1 MLYKQENIT
10 LVDEVRKT
18 GRGNRVWIEILK
30 FLAVLTPI
38 NLIMVF
44 AGEAIKAAL
53 FQKSVINEEISMIIQ
68 LYECA
73 LGIGLVVLYCC
84 CIEKRTFMSMG
95 FMKRHVC
102 KQYIKGACVGAML
115 ISALVWMGVLFNT
128 FIFNGFNVNL
138 DKKYIL
144 ISWRIFV
151 AGILRRVSISWI
163 FHDIYNQKNTIF
175 VAVMVNSIL
184 FGLTHGF
191 NNGFQVL
198 ALLNL
203 ILFGIFESIYLL
215 KTGNIWGISAIHS
228 MWNFIQ
234 GNIYGFN
241 VSGMAQS
248 QSIFIFKISN
258 CEIFSGG
265 TFGLEGSLLTTI
277 VLLSAINMV
286 ILYNTALQLQ

>member
-95 FMKRHVC
+95 FMKRDGFPYRDSIFA
-102 KQYIKGACVGAML
+102 QID
-115 ISALVWMGVLFNT
+115 ILVPFRL
-128 FIFNGFNVNL
+128 
-138 DKKYIL
+138 YIL
-144 ISWRIFV
+144 AVSEENSSAEPTV
-151 AGILRRVSISWI
+151 RV
-163 FHDIYNQKNTIF
+163 FF
-175 VAVMVNSIL
+175 L
-184 FGLTHGF
+184 
-191 NNGFQVL
+191 
-198 ALLNL
+198 
-203 ILFGIFESIYLL
+203 
-215 KTGNIWGISAIHS
+215 
-228 MWNFIQ
+228 
-234 GNIYGFN
+234 
-241 VSGMAQS
+241 
-248 QSIFIFKISN
+248 
-258 CEIFSGG
+258 
-265 TFGLEGSLLTTI
+265 
-277 VLLSAINMV
+277 
-286 ILYNTALQLQ
+286 

>member
-138 DKKYIL
+138 DKKSIFLFLGGFLLQGFYEEL
-144 ISWRIFV
+144 VFRGFFMISIIR
-151 AGILRRVSISWI
+151 
-163 FHDIYNQKNTIF
+163 KNTIF

-203 ILFGIFESIYLL
+203 ICLL
-215 KTGNIWGISAIHS
+215 YTSPSPRDA
-228 MWNFIQ
+228 
-234 GNIYGFN
+234 
-241 VSGMAQS
+241 
-248 QSIFIFKISN
+248 
-258 CEIFSGG
+258 
-265 TFGLEGSLLTTI
+265 
-277 VLLSAINMV
+277 
-286 ILYNTALQLQ
+286 